1 MQPWLPGI
9 QPASYYISEFD
20 FENAEKNLTNVKNPV
35 WNLMMKNIIKFLVPI
50 KEQEDFRFNIL
61 TQILHL

>member
-50 KEQEDFRFNIL
+50 K
-61 TQILHL
+61 